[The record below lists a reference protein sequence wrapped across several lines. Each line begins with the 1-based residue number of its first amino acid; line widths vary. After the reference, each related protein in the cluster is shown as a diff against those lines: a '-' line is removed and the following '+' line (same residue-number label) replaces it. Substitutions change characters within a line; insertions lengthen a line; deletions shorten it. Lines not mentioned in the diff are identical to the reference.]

1 MTIVIS
7 SFYVGAGYPKQIEKG
22 QAFIKSIV
30 GNYEPIPDVDG
41 MKNDIPATNGMKVL
55 QKVIDLETGTIG
67 NVVLRS
73 ITESF
78 WQKVIEA
85 TKTSRVC
92 ALGTP
97 GIGKS
102 TTTCILI
109 RMLLQQN
116 KTVVYRLRKLDTKG
130 YVYMFVPTIDSSGE
144 VVNVRVIREY
154 DFDYSDTNVN
164 QADIYYVV
172 DPGQT
177 NDNCDLSSDFEGKV
191 IIVAS
196 PDDQHWGESEFDKGR
211 GFVVSLNDAQKR
223 GGTQGMFLYYP
234 VWSLAELLAS
244 MPYIT
249 KDYDIDKSAVKVRFR
264 KFGGVPRYIFTA
276 DVGQYEIKQNLALA
290 LLVEN
295 SGINLA
301 YRDRA
306 AIRSHAEK
314 LPKGILLSYVL
325 SEDDKGSFKCAHAT
339 FSSDFVYEAVTI
351 RYMGMLWNKIVPDEG
366 RFDPYLFETYC
377 AILLCDSKVIS
388 EINFTARDSNVTYAK
403 ATKMEIPLKRC
414 IGREKVYDIV
424 KAARE
429 TVNTIFVPISSI
441 NKYID
446 FIYRDGNT
454 YHCFQ
459 CTIGA
464 THSANPEHIYK
475 LVLEVINRREDS
487 IVLKDLPHVH
497 IYYAVPDFRFSKFRI
512 TPTNAKQE
520 AEKFCNQGSKR
531 RKKGTFLVDHWDAIV
546 SISILKVSPLQS
558 MKV

>member
-1 MTIVIS
+1 
-7 SFYVGAGYPKQIEKG
+7 
-22 QAFIKSIV
+22 
-30 GNYEPIPDVDG
+30 
-41 MKNDIPATNGMKVL
+41 
-55 QKVIDLETGTIG
+55 
-67 NVVLRS
+67 
-73 ITESF
+73 
-78 WQKVIEA
+78 
-85 TKTSRVC
+85 
-92 ALGTP
+92 
-97 GIGKS
+97 
-102 TTTCILI
+102 
-109 RMLLQQN
+109 
-116 KTVVYRLRKLDTKG
+116 VYRLRIHGEKG
-130 YVYMFVPTIDSSGE
+130 FVYMFSPSMDSLEE
-144 VVNVRVIREY
+144 VVNVRVIEEK
-154 DFDYSDTNVN
+154 DFKYWDTNVN

-172 DPGQT
+172 DPGPT
-177 NDNCDLSSDFEGKV
+177 IDNCNLSSAFKGKV

-196 PDDQHWGESEFDKGR
+196 PDDQHWGGSEFDKGR

-244 MPYIT
+244 IPFIT
-249 KDYDIDKSAVKVRFR
+249 KDYDIEESAVKVRYR

-276 DVGQYEIKQNLALA
+276 DVEQYEIKQKLALA

-295 SGINLA
+295 TAINLA
-301 YRDRA
+301 YRDRT

-325 SEDDKGSFKCAHAT
+325 SDDDNGTFKYAHAT
-339 FSSDFVYEAVTI
+339 FSSDFVYEDVTI
-351 RYMGMLWNKIVPDEG
+351 RYMGMLWNKIVPNEG

-377 AILLCDSKVIS
+377 AILLCDDSKVGC
-388 EINFTARDSNVTYAK
+388 EINFTTRDSNVTSAN
-403 ATKMEIPLKRC
+403 ATKKKIPLKQC
-414 IGREKVYDIV
+414 IGREKVYNIV
-424 KAARE
+424 EAARE

-441 NKYID
+441 NKLID

-464 THSANPEHIYK
+464 THTANPEHIYK

-546 SISILKVSPLQS
+546 SISILKVSQPLQS
-558 MKV
+558 KL